1 LIGEAI
7 LALMPSLGRALRT
20 VPAAR
25 LVVLGELLLLA
36 REHLAKLEPHERRR
50 IVELVR
56 RGRGRPRNLT
66 DRDRREL
73 ARLVEKAEPR
83 EFLRSAAKRTIGL
96 RDRGHNRDR
105 GHASG

>member
-1 LIGEAI
+1 MPAVGS
-7 LALMPSLGRALRT
+7 ALKA

-25 LVVLGELLLLA
+25 LIVIGELMLLA
-36 REHLAKLEPHERRR
+36 REHLLKLEPQERRR

-56 RGRGRPRNLT
+56 RGRGRPRNLS

-83 EFLRSAAKRTIGL
+83 EFLRSAAKRTVGL
-96 RDRGHNRDR
+96 RGHGRKR
-105 GHASG
+105 A

>member
-1 LIGEAI
+1 MA
-7 LALMPSLGRALRT
+7 SVGRALRT

-25 LVVLGELLLLA
+25 LIFLGELLLLA

-56 RGRGRPRNLT
+56 RGRGRPRNLS

-83 EFLRSAAKRTIGL
+83 EFARTAMKRVVGVGP
-96 RDRGHNRDR
+96 RGRKQ
-105 GHASG
+105 S